1 MADGERNAVIV
12 LDDGELL
19 YVKSTTAHINA
30 EIENR
35 RSLALPIIPLVD
47 ERGRDL
53 WLNANHITGFY
64 EYEPTSP
71 RSPLAAPLA
80 ASRPQ

>member
-1 MADGERNAVIV
+1 MADTERNAVIV
-12 LDDGELL
+12 LDDGKLL
-19 YVKSTTAHINA
+19 HVQSTPAHISA

-35 RSLALPIIPLVD
+35 RSLALPVIPLVD

-64 EYEPTSP
+64 QYDPDQPETAFG
-71 RSPLAAPLA
+71 R
-80 ASRPQ
+80 

>member
-1 MADGERNAVIV
+1 MPDTERNAVIV
-12 LDDGELL
+12 LDDGKLL
-19 YVKSTTAHINA
+19 YVRSTTAHINA

-35 RSLALPIIPLVD
+35 RGLALPVIPLAD

-64 EYEPTSP
+64 EYEPDQP
-71 RSPLAAPLA
+71 EVAFGR
-80 ASRPQ
+80 

>member
-1 MADGERNAVIV
+1 MADTERNAVIV
-12 LDDGELL
+12 LDDGKLL
-19 YVKSTTAHINA
+19 YVQSTTAQINA

-35 RSLALPIIPLVD
+35 RSLALPVIPLID

-64 EYEPTSP
+64 EYEPDLPEITFG
-71 RSPLAAPLA
+71 R
-80 ASRPQ
+80 